1 MIRPLGLALLA
12 AFALVAAPFAAQA
25 AAPAAAPPAK
35 IDLKIDADAHAAG
48 KKDAPEA
55 LKSAGI
61 PCTMT
66 DAYYIGSSDT
76 KDDKG
81 KTVTQKLYE
90 VACQGAVG
98 QVLQYAPPAPAKHY
112 DCFAVLT
119 TPNIRCRLPANADL
133 KAVVG
138 GFVTQTG
145 RTCTVSDFRY
155 VGGTPAGDAY
165 YEVGCTGALGFIVK
179 HGAANESTAVDCA
192 QALGTNLEC
201 KLTTPEAI
209 KAADRST
216 IDKLAAASGKTC
228 EIKDTRSIGKLSSGG
243 SAYEI
248 ACTDAKTG
256 FILLAKVDGSLEHAI
271 PCADA
276 EGILGGCKLTDATVA
291 QTQEAATYTRLV
303 KASGFDC
310 TVAKYRFIGM
320 DAKNNEVVEL
330 ACANRPDGGVA
341 VLPSDNS
348 AGHILDCVRVGSL
361 GQTCRLTDPSLIYG
375 RYTQALAAKGKATC
389 KVTGAHWLGR
399 YEQNHTDLI
408 ETACSDGLP
417 GWVMEIDASDN
428 AVDLMSC
435 GQARSAG
442 AQCTLPG
449 NTK

>member
-12 AFALVAAPFAAQA
+12 AFTLVAAPFAAA
-25 AAPAAAPPAK
+25 AAPAPPPAK
-35 IDLKIDADAHAAG
+35 IDTKIDPDQHALG
-48 KKDAPEA
+48 KKEAPEA
-55 LKSAGI
+55 VKSAGI
-61 PCTMT
+61 PCTIT

-81 KTVTQKLYE
+81 KTVSQKLYE
-90 VACQGAVG
+90 VACQGGVG

-133 KAVVG
+133 KATVS
-138 GFVTQTG
+138 GFAAQTG
-145 RTCTVSDFRY
+145 RTCTVSDYRY

-179 HGAANESTAVDCA
+179 HTAANESTAVDCA

-209 KAADRST
+209 KAADRAV
-216 IDKLAAASGKTC
+216 IDKLTAASGKQC
-228 EIKDTRSIGKLSSGG
+228 QIRDTRSIGKLSSGG
-243 SAYEI
+243 SAYEV

-256 FILLAKVDGSLEHAI
+256 YILLAKADGGLEHAI

-276 EGILGGCKLTDATVA
+276 DSILGGCKLTDASTA
-291 QTQEAATYTRLV
+291 KTEEAATYSKLA
-303 KASGFDC
+303 KASGFNCD
-310 TVAKYRFIGM
+310 VSKYRLIGL
-320 DAKNNEVVEL
+320 DAKKNEVVEL
-330 ACANRPDGGVA
+330 ACSNRPDGGVA

-348 AGHILDCVRVGSL
+348 AGHVLDCVRAGSL
-361 GQTCRLTDPSLIYG
+361 GQSCKLSDQSLAYG
-375 RYTQALAAKGKATC
+375 RYTQALAAKGKTTC
-389 KVTGAHWLGR
+389 KVTNAHWLGR
-399 YEQNHTDLI
+399 FDSNHTDLI

-417 GWVMEIDASDN
+417 GWVMELDAQDK

-435 GQARSAG
+435 GQAKSAG
-442 AQCTLPG
+442 AVCTLPG
-449 NTK
+449 NVK